1 MLNDLYEILKE
12 SLKKLLASRTFI
24 LGVFFVF
31 LFGILAVQIFRLQ
44 IIEGEEYQEN
54 YMTKTKKTIML
65 AGTRG
70 NIYDRN
76 GNLLAYNQLAYN
88 VTIQDNGDYTT
99 TAERNRMLLLLV
111 QILNRHGEKVR
122 GEFAVAIEPSGEMV
136 YTTSSET
143 ARKRFISDYYGLKSP
158 SELDAEDGST
168 PSDIT
173 PREMFDAKFKD
184 YGLDKLTDED
194 GDPVT
199 LTDEEALGIIN
210 IRYTM
215 GFTAYQKYMTTT
227 IASNV
232 SRETMTDVLENSAD
246 LKGVA
251 IEETTLRVYNDSVYF
266 APIIGYTGKVWDDEL
281 EKLKETNPDYELTD
295 LVGKTGIEASMEPE
309 LQGKKGSQTMYVNST
324 GRIVEIVEKTDPKA
338 GNDVYLTIDRDLQI
352 DL

>member
-184 YGLDKLTDED
+184 YGL
-194 GDPVT
+194 G
-199 LTDEEALGIIN
+199 
-210 IRYTM
+210 
-215 GFTAYQKYMTTT
+215 
-227 IASNV
+227 
-232 SRETMTDVLENSAD
+232 
-246 LKGVA
+246 
-251 IEETTLRVYNDSVYF
+251 
-266 APIIGYTGKVWDDEL
+266 
-281 EKLKETNPDYELTD
+281 
-295 LVGKTGIEASMEPE
+295 
-309 LQGKKGSQTMYVNST
+309 
-324 GRIVEIVEKTDPKA
+324 
-338 GNDVYLTIDRDLQI
+338 
-352 DL
+352 

>member
-122 GEFAVAIEPSGEMV
+122 GEFAVAIEPSGEM
-136 YTTSSET
+136 
-143 ARKRFISDYYGLKSP
+143 GLHH
-158 SELDAEDGST
+158 LQRDGQKAVHQRLLRLKI
-168 PSDIT
+168 PLGAGCRG
-173 PREMFDAKFKD
+173 REH
-184 YGLDKLTDED
+184 
-194 GDPVT
+194 
-199 LTDEEALGIIN
+199 ALG
-210 IRYTM
+210 YHSQ
-215 GFTAYQKYMTTT
+215 G
-227 IASNV
+227 
-232 SRETMTDVLENSAD
+232 DV
-246 LKGVA
+246 
-251 IEETTLRVYNDSVYF
+251 R
-266 APIIGYTGKVWDDEL
+266 
-281 EKLKETNPDYELTD
+281 
-295 LVGKTGIEASMEPE
+295 
-309 LQGKKGSQTMYVNST
+309 
-324 GRIVEIVEKTDPKA
+324 R
-338 GNDVYLTIDRDLQI
+338 QI
-352 DL
+352 

>member
-122 GEFAVAIEPSGEMV
+122 GEFAVAIEPSGGN
-136 YTTSSET
+136 
-143 ARKRFISDYYGLKSP
+143 GLHH
-158 SELDAEDGST
+158 LQRDGQKAVHQRLLRLKI
-168 PSDIT
+168 PLGAGCRG
-173 PREMFDAKFKD
+173 REH
-184 YGLDKLTDED
+184 
-194 GDPVT
+194 
-199 LTDEEALGIIN
+199 ALG
-210 IRYTM
+210 YHSQ
-215 GFTAYQKYMTTT
+215 G
-227 IASNV
+227 
-232 SRETMTDVLENSAD
+232 DV
-246 LKGVA
+246 
-251 IEETTLRVYNDSVYF
+251 
-266 APIIGYTGKVWDDEL
+266 
-281 EKLKETNPDYELTD
+281 
-295 LVGKTGIEASMEPE
+295 
-309 LQGKKGSQTMYVNST
+309 
-324 GRIVEIVEKTDPKA
+324 
-338 GNDVYLTIDRDLQI
+338 
-352 DL
+352 

>member
-111 QILNRHGEKVR
+111 QILNRHGEGPGRICR
-122 GEFAVAIEPSGEMV
+122 GHRALRGNGLHHLQRDGQKAVHQ
-136 YTTSSET
+136 
-143 ARKRFISDYYGLKSP
+143 RLLRLKIP
-158 SELDAEDGST
+158 LGAGCRG
-168 PSDIT
+168 
-173 PREMFDAKFKD
+173 REH
-184 YGLDKLTDED
+184 
-194 GDPVT
+194 
-199 LTDEEALGIIN
+199 ALG
-210 IRYTM
+210 YHSQ
-215 GFTAYQKYMTTT
+215 G
-227 IASNV
+227 
-232 SRETMTDVLENSAD
+232 DV
-246 LKGVA
+246 
-251 IEETTLRVYNDSVYF
+251 R
-266 APIIGYTGKVWDDEL
+266 
-281 EKLKETNPDYELTD
+281 
-295 LVGKTGIEASMEPE
+295 
-309 LQGKKGSQTMYVNST
+309 
-324 GRIVEIVEKTDPKA
+324 R
-338 GNDVYLTIDRDLQI
+338 QI
-352 DL
+352 